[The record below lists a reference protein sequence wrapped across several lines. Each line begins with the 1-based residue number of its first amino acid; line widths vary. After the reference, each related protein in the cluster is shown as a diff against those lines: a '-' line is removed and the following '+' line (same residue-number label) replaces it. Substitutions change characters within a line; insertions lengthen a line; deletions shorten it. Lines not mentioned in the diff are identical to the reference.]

1 MEKTPEGLEI
11 VLRFFADFSPIQLQQ
26 LAALEDLYREWNA
39 QINVIS
45 RKDIDSLYEKHV
57 LHSLAIAA
65 VFSLRPGMEVI
76 DIGTGGGFP
85 GIPLAIFFP
94 ETRFHLVDSI
104 GKKIKVVEA
113 VSTAIGLTNV
123 TTRHSRAEEIKNKKF
138 DLAVSRAVAPLK
150 ELWTWARPLLR
161 KPVLEDRRHTVAAGR
176 PLQGARPE
184 TPSDRQRP
192 PDLGALPISGLI
204 CLKGGDLAA
213 EISESGCRP
222 RIMEI
227 AGIFPLE
234 DFREKFILQVPY

>member
-1 MEKTPEGLEI
+1 MEKTPESLEI
-11 VLRFFADFSPIQLQQ
+11 VLQYFADFSPAQLQQ
-26 LAALEDLYREWNA
+26 LAALDGLYKEWNT

-65 VFSLRPGMEVI
+65 AFNFTPGSEIV

-113 VSTAIGLTNV
+113 VRSAIGLTNI
-123 TTRHSRAEEIKNKKF
+123 TTQHGRAEEIKNKKF
-138 DLAVSRAVAPLK
+138 DVAVSRAVAPLK
-150 ELWTWARPLLR
+150 ELWSWARPLLR
-161 KPVLEDRRHTVAAGR
+161 NPTAPKPTIASPANHPSAATHSSE
-176 PLQGARPE
+176 A
-184 TPSDRQRP
+184 TPSP
-192 PDLGALPISGLI
+192 SGLI

-213 EISESGCRP
+213 EISESGTRP
-222 RIMEI
+222 RLIEI
-227 AGIFPLE
+227 YDLFPQ
-234 DFREKFILQVPY
+234 DYFKEKYLLQVPY

>member
-11 VLRFFADFSPIQLQQ
+11 VLQYFADFSPAQIQQ
-26 LAALEDLYREWNA
+26 LAALGDLYSHWNA
-39 QINVIS
+39 RINVIS
-45 RKDIDSLYEKHV
+45 RKDIDSLYTKHI

-65 VFSLRPGMEVI
+65 AFPIKPGSDVI

-94 ETRFHLVDSI
+94 NTRFHLVDSI

-113 VSTAIGLTNV
+113 VSQAAGLTNI
-123 TTRHSRAEEIKNKKF
+123 TTRHGRAEDIKDRKF

-161 KPVLEDRRHTVAAGR
+161 KPA
-176 PLQGARPE
+176 PGAP
-184 TPSDRQRP
+184 
-192 PDLGALPISGLI
+192 SGLI

-213 EISESGCRP
+213 EISDSGTRP

-227 AGIFPLE
+227 HELFPLE
-234 DFREKFILQVPY
+234 EFREKYLLQVAY

>member
-11 VLRFFADFSPIQLQQ
+11 VLQYFADFSPAQIQQ
-26 LAALEDLYREWNA
+26 LAALSDLYRDWNA
-39 QINVIS
+39 KINVIS
-45 RKDIDSLYEKHV
+45 RKDIDSLYTKHI

-65 VFSLRPGMEVI
+65 AFSIKPGSDVI

-94 ETRFHLVDSI
+94 TTRFHLVDSI

-113 VSTAIGLTNV
+113 VSQAIGLTNI
-123 TTRHSRAEEIKNKKF
+123 TTRHSRAEEIKDRKF

-150 ELWTWARPLLR
+150 DLWTWARPLLR
-161 KPVLEDRRHTVAAGR
+161 KPA
-176 PLQGARPE
+176 PGAP
-184 TPSDRQRP
+184 
-192 PDLGALPISGLI
+192 SGLI

-213 EISESGCRP
+213 EISESGTRP

-227 AGIFPLE
+227 HELFPLDE
-234 DFREKFILQVPY
+234 FRQKYLLQVPV